1 MIVNVLCH
9 TPPEKFFKWADKH
22 GLPYKD
28 FKIVVGDEKEIKAK
42 QVVFLEYNM
51 FVRYARRVPSN
62 ATVYLFCPF
71 HTIVQYAPHCN
82 FLDVKL
88 NGFECE
94 PKKRIYVPKAIV
106 EFQFERGATYPEL
119 LEDHVEKGSL
129 LTHLMTYIYTLD
141 SRTQQKPVMYIISC
155 WMRGDEDWDGLV
167 ARLKKIDNP
176 LKAKALETLKGILEL
191 GIAQRV
197 RRSMQEVSDMDSV
210 AAIAKSHAVE
220 PYEVRYLLSKTQYT
234 KKIID
239 DDIQVN

>member
-1 MIVNVLCH
+1 MKVNVLCH

-22 GLPYKD
+22 GLPYRD
-28 FKIVVGDEKEIKAK
+28 FKLITGVEKEITEKL
-42 QVVFLEYNM
+42 VVFLEYKT
-51 FVRYARRVPSN
+51 FVRYARRVPDD
-62 ATVYLFCPF
+62 AEVYLFCPF
-71 HTIVQYAPHCN
+71 HAIVQYAPHCN

-94 PKKRIYVPKAIV
+94 PKKRIYIPKVIV
-106 EFQFERGATYPEL
+106 DFVFERGATYPEL

-141 SRTQQKPVMYIISC
+141 SRTQQKPVMYTISC

-167 ARLKKIDNP
+167 TRLKKLDNP
-176 LKAKALETLKGILEL
+176 LKAKPLENLRNILEL
-191 GIAQRV
+191 NIAKRV

-220 PYEVRYLLSKTQYT
+220 PYEVRYLLSKTQYV

-239 DDIQVN
+239 DDIQVS